1 MDDNPRN
8 GLQADQWR
16 PMFEK
21 GEKRA
26 NTLGSGAFRFI
37 RTRSSIR
44 RELKRQ
50 CNRSKNGDNPMVQE
64 AGNGNS
70 GGGLGK
76 WLREHLG
83 GGSKGQGQ
91 DASSPLKTNTGSI
104 VGNSGNEKPCGRT
117 VYTSQNLYC
126 SLPREHGRHHA
137 YNAARK
143 TGHENS
149 VKLQG
154 YDRQRCA
161 SVNHHEKTTLSD
173 LGTLTRGGPIY
184 GSEGK
189 TPKKRNRDRRRHS
202 LNETHE
208 HSRQRRRRCIPDG
221 GDVGYTMTELQP
233 SPPGYRVQD
242 EAPGPPSCPPGP
254 YKYASHGHGSE
265 PANFKSASSYPQEGY
280 GLKQSPSRTVASNEY
295 YRRRNDGRRSAENE
309 HEAGNAAKKATV
321 AGYNES
327 HKKNTAGYKNDSG
340 YSESLGFDSYTLPL
354 NERDEASPPPTP
366 PVRDASSLKGVC
378 YGPGHEKYPSWPSA
392 PERHPDED
400 VHGSGHSGSHRSKS
414 WTDHTNYP
422 KEKPAQYTRPHTKRP
437 NPTFTQQL
445 KTVME
450 RCEKI
455 PAETFESRN
464 RSNVEE
470 EPRLW
475 PRVDREGKALGDAE
489 YVVPSPPEREQQT
502 AQTLSHADLEAYVR
516 SYQDPQVSQVDIYRE
531 GTLTQAGLEEYTRVQ
546 HSQQASYAQ
555 SEGYHSYVSSVDST
569 TNTPFLDRLR
579 RDSEAVAQRPTSTW
593 EDTSREGRD
602 SVVTTSSG
610 SASSSETLK
619 WHGSMSD
626 VSVSSGLPA
635 RQGASDRWHHGSMS
649 DVSSVNGGILSQKAN
664 NGCHDKWQGS
674 MSDVSSNGLSPTTK
688 GRHNEKWPDKWQ
700 VSMNDRN
707 KQSQGRPSL
716 PAVINHCNASTNVT
730 DVSSSVRESKWQE
743 SSIDE
748 ESLVDKT
755 QSNSQWDNSARI
767 ETDKYGSLAQPMPQS
782 PIRQQIAPT
791 TPQSPE
797 NWNPIHGSM
806 SDVSQANGLP
816 CSKQLIAHSARV
828 QTPQRH
834 HSESVLYLDRE
845 RNQRKLYP
853 VSTTQPQESTQSSRM
868 ASALPQQP
876 QMSVAERIN
885 ELEKQQQQQ
894 QQQQQMRYTYLD
906 PEKRHRVSDPTL
918 KAIQK
923 KALLSFYERHHQ
935 ASWRSEPQLAQGAA
949 PAPQSPPPQPPP
961 RPRPPSS
968 RRASSASD
976 YASGTWRENGNRN
989 QNQSNGELSSPK
1001 HQHSNSCGSLST
1013 DLLGPVIV
1021 GPAISIDDWVP
1032 ERPPKKPHLRNV
1044 YNDRVPSPDLPP
1056 PSPPTVTENE
1066 VHDCDDPLPPPPPE
1080 LSDDCFTEN
1089 HRKPGN
1095 AHHQPDE
1102 SKVRERSC
1110 DRHKLERHSMRRS
1123 KHGAKREHEKSSG
1136 KSSPNSP
1143 TKTVSQ
1149 EQEQHQFV
1157 RSAIALKHVDSEM
1170 VLENGVSAG
1179 FATHRMVAT
1188 GRSSL
1193 RYPSTQKLMVNGRV
1207 TPARRIS
1214 EERNFPNRPPAQLPD
1229 LISQRYSD
1237 SGNQRPAP
1245 QVPVEPRI
1253 IRQESMR
1260 VDGTRIDVSGL
1271 IRNDS
1276 AQRLESSSGQ
1286 RPQPQVPKS
1295 IDKSATTNQSNPTT
1309 RPNYLPV
1316 TENSKCAT
1324 KYLEGGNHGF
1334 TIGSPVKTGYEANS
1348 KMFPAESSPQKY
1360 HEPPKYVPN
1369 HHQRHGDATQRNY
1382 YALPP
1387 KYIDA
1392 PKQKPQP
1399 QCPTDRYGGSGSP
1412 SSPPPPL
1419 APRQNTPGR
1428 KSLPPPPRPAPPH
1441 PLQGSQ
1447 SKASYLAYRRERG
1460 APDSEGSYKR
1470 TMSPTSRLEDWPPPR
1485 DHDDPVLLR
1494 VTPHHPLQH
1503 HHHHHHNNHHSQQAE
1518 LSKSHSVDALHHRLE
1533 ERSNQQQQQQQQQ
1546 HTAEVIGK
1554 LSHDLNKKLQA
1565 SEARSR
1571 TSENNNNDNLE
1582 DRHQHHHHHHHHQQH
1597 QEKRHDYEQRRER
1610 LSPQSVEVLNDRNRQ
1625 LERERRKLAAS
1636 CEPLPHNR
1644 EKQSRSMDAPSSVVE
1659 EDFFRERSATIE
1671 MTSQNI
1677 ELLNRRNEKR
1687 TNVTSTS
1694 TATITTCITT
1704 SSTSTTM
1711 TIATDN
1717 CWSRGQEALPFS
1729 DKPPPPVSSPPR
1741 SPSDQVEADSPRGAV
1756 PRRSGS
1762 CSSSSSSG
1770 RSSDP
1775 RVSPRNL
1782 SNSLSKIE
1790 SSSNNRKVCSPTQTD
1805 NTGSSNE
1812 IELRVDRSSSSTQ
1825 KSRAGGR
1832 SSSSSIS
1839 SISKASSSSSA
1850 RNSPVEE
1857 DKSSAASPCVS
1868 PQPGIEGLT
1877 LVQRT
1882 EVVLRVNATTIDAA
1896 SQTDILEPVE
1906 QPESIAKGQE
1916 IPLCRKKLPEE
1927 IECEELGRDLASQL
1941 SPNDKLVPLLV
1952 PAPEHKKPTDYVSGL
1967 FRLEATLQPRPR
1979 RRLSLEEP
1987 TTPCSENGSDEEKKP
2002 ETIPSAPVTPLSTD
2016 STSPLSPTSAYFTT
2030 SEGKARFLARYS
2042 RDSTVESLTR
2052 QEDEPPVIPTDSLDL
2067 RQKKE
2072 ELMMRLDKKLVVL
2085 RAEQEAVR
2093 EEGEVNEALG
2103 ARVSTRISAVA
2114 RPAEASKYRLHVE
2127 EVGKITSLLLG
2138 LSGRLARA
2146 ENALYGMPADHAE
2159 RKILESKRDKLMDQL
2174 EEAKILKSNID
2185 KRSVNVSTILSKYL
2199 NEEEFADYQHFINMK
2214 AKLIV
2219 DGREIQDKVKLGEE
2233 QLAALKEAID

>member
-1 MDDNPRN
+1 
-8 GLQADQWR
+8 
-16 PMFEK
+16 
-21 GEKRA
+21 
-26 NTLGSGAFRFI
+26 
-37 RTRSSIR
+37 
-44 RELKRQ
+44 
-50 CNRSKNGDNPMVQE
+50 
-64 AGNGNS
+64 
-70 GGGLGK
+70 
-76 WLREHLG
+76 
-83 GGSKGQGQ
+83 
-91 DASSPLKTNTGSI
+91 
-104 VGNSGNEKPCGRT
+104 
-117 VYTSQNLYC
+117 
-126 SLPREHGRHHA
+126 
-137 YNAARK
+137 
-143 TGHENS
+143 
-149 VKLQG
+149 
-154 YDRQRCA
+154 
-161 SVNHHEKTTLSD
+161 
-173 LGTLTRGGPIY
+173 
-184 GSEGK
+184 
-189 TPKKRNRDRRRHS
+189 
-202 LNETHE
+202 
-208 HSRQRRRRCIPDG
+208 
-221 GDVGYTMTELQP
+221 MTELQP

-242 EAPGPPSCPPGP
+242 EAPGPPSCPQGP

-265 PANFKSASSYPQEGY
+265 STNFKSTSSYPQEGY
-280 GLKQSPSRTVASNEY
+280 GLKQSPSRTAVSNEY

-309 HEAGNAAKKATV
+309 HETGSAAKKATV

-400 VHGSGHSGSHRSKS
+400 VHSSGHSGSHRSKS

-464 RSNVEE
+464 RNNVEE

-502 AQTLSHADLEAYVR
+502 SQTLSHADLEAYVR

-531 GTLTQAGLEEYTRVQ
+531 ATLTQAGLEEYTRVQ

-579 RDSEAVAQRPTSTW
+579 RDSEAVAQRPASTW

-626 VSVSSGLPA
+626 VSVSSGLAA

-649 DVSSVNGGILSQKAN
+649 DVSSVNGGILTQKSS

-674 MSDVSSNGLSPTTK
+674 MSDVSSTGLSPTTK
-688 GRHNEKWPDKWQ
+688 GRHSEKWPDKWQ

-707 KQSQGRPSL
+707 KQNQGRSSL
-716 PAVINHCNASTNVT
+716 PAVINHCATSTNVA
-730 DVSSSVRESKWQE
+730 DVSTVRESKWQE
-743 SSIDE
+743 SNIDE
-748 ESLVDKT
+748 ESLADKSQT
-755 QSNSQWDNSARI
+755 SSQWDNSTRI
-767 ETDKYGSLAQPMPQS
+767 EADKYGSLAQPMPQS
-782 PIRQQIAPT
+782 PIRQQVGPSS
-791 TPQSPE
+791 PQSPE
-797 NWNPIHGSM
+797 TWNPIHGSM

-845 RNQRKLYP
+845 RTQRKLYP

-868 ASALPQQP
+868 NSTLPQQP
-876 QMSVAERIN
+876 QMTVAERIN
-885 ELEKQQQQQ
+885 ELEK
-894 QQQQQMRYTYLD
+894 QQMRYTYLD

-935 ASWRSEPQLAQGAA
+935 ASWRSEPQLAQGSA

-961 RPRPPSS
+961 RPRPSSS

-976 YASGTWRENGNRN
+976 YASGTWRENGNRS
-989 QNQSNGELSSPK
+989 QNQSNGDLPSPK

-1080 LSDDCFTEN
+1080 LSDDCFPEPP
-1089 HRKPGN
+1089 RKPSN
-1095 AHHQPDE
+1095 THHQPE
-1102 SKVRERSC
+1102 EPKIRERSC
-1110 DRHKLERHSMRRS
+1110 DRHKLERHSTRRS
-1123 KHGAKREHEKSSG
+1123 KHASKRENEKSG

-1149 EQEQHQFV
+1149 DQEQHQFV
-1157 RSAIALKHVDSEM
+1157 RAAIALKHVDSEM

-1214 EERNFPNRPPAQLPD
+1214 EDRPFPSRPPAQLPD

-1260 VDGTRIDVSGL
+1260 VDGSRLDVSSL
-1271 IRNDS
+1271 LRNDS
-1276 AQRLESSSGQ
+1276 TQRLESSSGQ

-1295 IDKSATTNQSNPTT
+1295 VDKNASNGQSTQST

-1316 TENSKCAT
+1316 PDNSKSAS

-1334 TIGSPVKTGYEANS
+1334 SIGSPVKTGYEANS
-1348 KMFPAESSPQKY
+1348 KMFPSEASPQKY

-1369 HHQRHGDATQRNY
+1369 HHQRHGDAVQRNY

-1441 PLQGSQ
+1441 ALQGSQ

-1503 HHHHHHNNHHSQQAE
+1503 HHHHHHNNHHSQQPE

-1533 ERSNQQQQQQQQQ
+1533 ERTAQQQQQ
-1546 HTAEVIGK
+1546 HSNEVIGK
-1554 LSHDLNKKLQA
+1554 LSHELNKKLQA

-1571 TSENNNNDNLE
+1571 TSENNNNDIHE
-1582 DRHQHHHHHHHHQQH
+1582 DRHQHNHHHHHHHLEKRQ
-1597 QEKRHDYEQRRER
+1597 QEKRHDYERRER

-1636 CEPLPHNR
+1636 CEPLPQNR
-1644 EKQSRSMDAPSSVVE
+1644 EKLSRSVDVPSSVE

-1687 TNVTSTS
+1687 AHSTSTS
-1694 TATITTCITT
+1694 TTCITT

-1711 TIATDN
+1711 TITTDT
-1717 CWSRGQEALPFS
+1717 CWSRGQEVRS
-1729 DKPPPPVSSPPR
+1729 SVETSTIERPPPPTSSPPR
-1741 SPSDQVEADSPRGAV
+1741 SPNRIEGESPRGAV

-1762 CSSSSSSG
+1762 CSSSSSSS

-1775 RVSPRNL
+1775 RVSPR
-1782 SNSLSKIE
+1782 SLSSSFSKIDG
-1790 SSSNNRKVCSPTQTD
+1790 SPINRKVSSPTQTD
-1805 NTGSSNE
+1805 NTGSSNRSSSPTHARSNE
-1812 IELRVDRSSSSTQ
+1812 IELRVDRSSSSS
-1825 KSRAGGR
+1825 KSRSGGR
-1832 SSSSSIS
+1832 SSTSSIS
-1839 SISKASSSSSA
+1839 SASKASSSSSS
-1850 RNSPVEE
+1850 RNSPIEG
-1857 DKSSAASPCVS
+1857 DKSAPTSPCVS

-1877 LVQRT
+1877 LLQRT
-1882 EVVLRVNATTIDAA
+1882 EVVLRVNAPTSDAA
-1896 SQTDILEPVE
+1896 SQTDILEPMDHDV
-1906 QPESIAKGQE
+1906 SSKSQE
-1916 IPLCRKKLPEE
+1916 LQLCRKKLPEE

-1941 SPNDKLVPLLV
+1941 NPNDKLVPLLV

-1967 FRLEATLQPRPR
+1967 FRVEATLLPRPR

-1987 TTPCSENGSDEEKKP
+1987 TTPCSENGSDDEKKN
-2002 ETIPSAPVTPLSTD
+2002 ETIPSAPVTLLSSD

-2030 SEGKARFLARYS
+2030 SEGKARFLTRYS
-2042 RDSTVESLTR
+2042 RDVTVEGLMR
-2052 QEDEPPVIPTDSLDL
+2052 QEDAPSVIPTDSLDL
-2067 RQKKE
+2067 RQKK
-2072 ELMMRLDKKLVVL
+2072 V
-2085 RAEQEAVR
+2085 
-2093 EEGEVNEALG
+2093 
-2103 ARVSTRISAVA
+2103 
-2114 RPAEASKYRLHVE
+2114 
-2127 EVGKITSLLLG
+2127 
-2138 LSGRLARA
+2138 
-2146 ENALYGMPADHAE
+2146 
-2159 RKILESKRDKLMDQL
+2159 
-2174 EEAKILKSNID
+2174 
-2185 KRSVNVSTILSKYL
+2185 
-2199 NEEEFADYQHFINMK
+2199 
-2214 AKLIV
+2214 
-2219 DGREIQDKVKLGEE
+2219 
-2233 QLAALKEAID
+2233 

>member
-1 MDDNPRN
+1 M
-8 GLQADQWR
+8 
-16 PMFEK
+16 MV
-21 GEKRA
+21 
-26 NTLGSGAFRFI
+26 
-37 RTRSSIR
+37 
-44 RELKRQ
+44 
-50 CNRSKNGDNPMVQE
+50 RSKCIC
-64 AGNGNS
+64 NS
-70 GGGLGK
+70 FTY
-76 WLREHLG
+76 H
-83 GGSKGQGQ
+83 
-91 DASSPLKTNTGSI
+91 
-104 VGNSGNEKPCGRT
+104 
-117 VYTSQNLYC
+117 
-126 SLPREHGRHHA
+126 
-137 YNAARK
+137 
-143 TGHENS
+143 S
-149 VKLQG
+149 VL
-154 YDRQRCA
+154 
-161 SVNHHEKTTLSD
+161 
-173 LGTLTRGGPIY
+173 I
-184 GSEGK
+184 SEWV
-189 TPKKRNRDRRRHS
+189 T
-202 LNETHE
+202 
-208 HSRQRRRRCIPDG
+208 CIPDG

-265 PANFKSASSYPQEGY
+265 PTNFKSASSYTQEGY
-280 GLKQSPSRTVASNEY
+280 GLKQSPSRTVPPNEY

-309 HEAGNAAKKATV
+309 HEAGSAAKKATV

-354 NERDEASPPPTP
+354 SERDEASPPPTP

-400 VHGSGHSGSHRSKS
+400 VHSSGHSGGSHRSKS

-464 RSNVEE
+464 RSSVEE

-475 PRVDREGKALGDAE
+475 PRVDREGKPLGDAE

-516 SYQDPQVSQVDIYRE
+516 SYQDPQVSQVTSSYSVDIYRE
-531 GTLTQAGLEEYTRVQ
+531 ATLTQAGLEEYTRVQ

-579 RDSEAVAQRPTSTW
+579 RDSEAAAQRPAPTW

-626 VSVSSGLPA
+626 VSVSSGLAA
-635 RQGASDRWHHGSMS
+635 RPGASDRWHHGSMS
-649 DVSSVNGGILSQKAN
+649 DVSSVNGGILTQKSS

-674 MSDVSSNGLSPTTK
+674 LSDVSSAGLSPTTK
-688 GRHNEKWPDKWQ
+688 GRRSEKWPDKWQ
-700 VSMNDRN
+700 ASMNDRN
-707 KQSQGRPSL
+707 KQSQSRSSL
-716 PAVINHCNASTNVT
+716 PTVISHCNSSTNVA
-730 DVSSSVRESKWQE
+730 DVSTVRESKWQE
-743 SSIDE
+743 SNIDE
-748 ESLVDKT
+748 ESLTDKSQT
-755 QSNSQWDNSARI
+755 SSQWENSVRI
-767 ETDKYGSLAQPMPQS
+767 EADKYGSLTQPMPQS
-782 PIRQQIAPT
+782 PIRQMGPSS
-791 TPQSPE
+791 PQSPE
-797 NWNPIHGSM
+797 SWNPLHGSM
-806 SDVSQANGLP
+806 SDVSQVNGLS

-828 QTPQRH
+828 QTPQKH

-845 RNQRKLYP
+845 RNKRKLYP

-868 ASALPQQP
+868 ASTLAQPP

-885 ELEKQQQQQ
+885 ELEK

-935 ASWRSEPQLAQGAA
+935 ASWRSEPQLAQGTA
-949 PAPQSPPPQPPP
+949 PTPQSPPPQPPP

-976 YASGTWRENGNRN
+976 YASGTWRENGTRS
-989 QNQSNGELSSPK
+989 QGNGDLPSPK

-1080 LSDDCFTEN
+1080 LSDDSFTEN
-1089 HRKPGN
+1089 QRKPN
-1095 AHHQPDE
+1095 NSVHHQPE
-1102 SKVRERSC
+1102 ETKSRERSC
-1110 DRHKLERHSMRRS
+1110 DRHKLERHSVRRS
-1123 KHGAKREHEKSSG
+1123 KHAAKREHEKSSG
-1136 KSSPNSP
+1136 KSSPNSS
-1143 TKTVSQ
+1143 TITVSQ
-1149 EQEQHQFV
+1149 DQDQHQFV
-1157 RSAIALKHVDSEM
+1157 RATVALKHAESEM

-1179 FATHRMVAT
+1179 FATHRLVAT

-1207 TPARRIS
+1207 TPSRRIS
-1214 EERNFPNRPPAQLPD
+1214 DERPFSNRPPAQLPD

-1237 SGNQRPAP
+1237 SGNQKPAP

-1260 VDGTRIDVSGL
+1260 VDGSRLDVSSL
-1271 IRNDS
+1271 LRNDS
-1276 AQRLESSSGQ
+1276 IQRLESSGQ

-1295 IDKSATTNQSNPTT
+1295 VDKSASNGQSNQSA
-1309 RPNYLPV
+1309 RPNYLPAS
-1316 TENSKCAT
+1316 ESSKAT
-1324 KYLEGGNHGF
+1324 SKYLESGSHSF
-1334 TIGSPVKTGYEANS
+1334 SIGSPVKTGYEASS
-1348 KMFPAESSPQKY
+1348 KMFPSESSPQKY

-1399 QCPTDRYGGSGSP
+1399 QCPTDRFAGPGSP

-1441 PLQGSQ
+1441 THQGSQ

-1503 HHHHHHNNHHSQQAE
+1503 HHHHHHNNHHSQQPE

-1533 ERSNQQQQQQQQQ
+1533 ERSTQQQQQ
-1546 HTAEVIGK
+1546 HSAEVIGK
-1554 LSHDLNKKLQA
+1554 LSHELSKKLQA
-1565 SEARSR
+1565 NDARSR

-1582 DRHQHHHHHHHHQQH
+1582 DRHQHHHHHHHHHQEKRQ
-1597 QEKRHDYEQRRER
+1597 QEKRHDYEQRKER
-1610 LSPQSVEVLNDRNRQ
+1610 VSPQSVEVLNDRNRQ

-1636 CEPLPHNR
+1636 CEPLPQNR
-1644 EKQSRSMDAPSSVVE
+1644 EKQPRSVDTPSSME

-1687 TNVTSTS
+1687 VSATSTS
-1694 TATITTCITT
+1694 TSTISTCITT

-1711 TIATDN
+1711 TITSDS
-1717 CWSRGQEALPFS
+1717 CWPRGRESQNSIEASPVS
-1729 DKPPPPVSSPPR
+1729 ERPPPPTSSPPR
-1741 SPSDQVEADSPRGAV
+1741 SPDQIEAESPRGAV

-1762 CSSSSSSG
+1762 CSSSSSSS

-1775 RVSPRNL
+1775 RVSPRSL
-1782 SNSLSKIE
+1782 SNSFSKTE
-1790 SSSNNRKVCSPTQTD
+1790 SSPISRKVSSPTQTD
-1805 NTGSSNE
+1805 NTGSSDRLCSPDQVRSNQTNE
-1812 IELRVDRSSSSTQ
+1812 IELRVDRSSA
-1825 KSRAGGR
+1825 KSRSEGR
-1832 SSSSSIS
+1832 SSTSSIS
-1839 SISKASSSSSA
+1839 SISKASSSSSP
-1850 RNSPVEE
+1850 RNSPVDV
-1857 DKSSAASPCVS
+1857 DKSPLPASPCVS

-1882 EVVLRVNATTIDAA
+1882 EVVLRVNATTSDAA
-1896 SQTDILEPVE
+1896 SQTDSLEPAEVE
-1906 QPESIAKGQE
+1906 VCTKSQE
-1916 IPLCRKKLPEE
+1916 LLPLCRKKLPEE

-1967 FRLEATLQPRPR
+1967 FRVEATLQPRPR
-1979 RRLSLEEP
+1979 RRLSLEES
-1987 TTPCSENGSDEEKKP
+1987 TTPCSENGADDERKH
-2002 ETIPSAPVTPLSTD
+2002 ETVPSTPVTPLSAD

-2030 SEGKARFLARYS
+2030 SEGKARFLTRYS
-2042 RDSTVESLTR
+2042 HDVTVEGLTR
-2052 QEDEPPVIPTDSLDL
+2052 QEDAPTVIPTDSLDL

-2093 EEGEVNEALG
+2093 EEGEMNEALG

-2114 RPAEASKYRLHVE
+2114 RPAESSKYRLHVE

-2219 DGREIQDKVKLGEE
+2219 DGREILDKVKLGEE
-2233 QLAALKEAID
+2233 QLAALREAID